1 MEYYACCS
9 IMFVQIRGWAKI
21 YCLTVCS
28 RNCGRVKVS
37 VNECTAQLADSA
49 EFVRV
54 GSVWRRSCVPLK
66 MFHMWDF
73 PAVNIVLQHT
83 CCSSAHLLYLQVKS
97 SLPNTV
103 CFIYVATTTEQHNG
117 YGRNINVCCLN
128 TLPCKISNELDVD
141 ILGEWYKNELRRN
154 NQQDAAL

>member
-1 MEYYACCS
+1 M
-9 IMFVQIRGWAKI
+9 
-21 YCLTVCS
+21 
-28 RNCGRVKVS
+28 
-37 VNECTAQLADSA
+37 
-49 EFVRV
+49 
-54 GSVWRRSCVPLK
+54 PLK

-117 YGRNINVCCLN
+117 YSRNIDVYCLN
-128 TLPCKISNELDVD
+128 TFTI
-141 ILGEWYKNELRRN
+141 
-154 NQQDAAL
+154 